1 MVVGRRCG
9 RSHNQRHRDGGNCP
23 DCQRC
28 GSGLEISELGYL
40 EPGGPGFG
48 RVRLDEKVHDYFLEL
63 KSLRGMQIFC
73 SVSRTVLSPPAVV
86 LLQRFANCIAA
97 FSRFA
102 SMLATD

>member
-9 RSHNQRHRDGGNCP
+9 RSQNQRHRDGGNYP
-23 DCQRC
+23 ERQRC
-28 GSGLEISELGYL
+28 GFGLEISELGHL
-40 EPGGPGFG
+40 GSGGPGFG
-48 RVRLDEKVHDYFLEL
+48 RVGLDEKIHDYFLEL

-73 SVSRTVLSPPAVV
+73 SLSRAVLSPPAVV
-86 LLQRFANCIAA
+86 LLQPFANCIAA